1 MPPSL
6 VVERPD
12 QARSVAAGEELGAA
26 LGRKDGGGGA
36 GEMGYL
42 TTEKKFFLL
51 KKLFMGKR
59 DCEEIFNYS
68 FVGTHLYV
76 PCPGGGGGR
85 GQLEG
90 EAEGASGGSGGLHV
104 HFESYRF
111 NCPF

>member
-26 LGRKDGGGGA
+26 LGRKDGGEGA

-51 KKLFMGKR
+51 KKTFYGKTR
-59 DCEEIFNYS
+59 
-68 FVGTHLYV
+68 L
-76 PCPGGGGGR
+76 R
-85 GQLEG
+85 GN
-90 EAEGASGGSGGLHV
+90 
-104 HFESYRF
+104 F
-111 NCPF
+111 